1 MRRSSVSEYAE
12 AMRERYRAGGRAEK
26 GHLLDEFTA
35 VTGYHRKSAVRLLSG
50 RSRGRR
56 AKKMGRP
63 RRYDDEVVVALKQ
76 VWETA
81 DRICGKRLKPFMGEA
96 GGQDAGVGG
105 AAGNTRCGRSAMPV
119 ECIDHRPAAEASQGQ
134 GTQAAVEHDEAWEPA
149 EGVDTDQDLRGVTRT
164 VRVHRGGPGGPLW
177 GHDRGVLPEHPDGGG
192 HSHGLGGVSGSLG

>member
-81 DRICGKRLKPFMGEA
+81 DRICGKRLKPFMGELVA
-96 GGQDAGVGG
+96 KMQ
-105 AAGNTRCGRSAMPV
+105 
-119 ECIDHRPAAEASQGQ
+119 E
-134 GTQAAVEHDEAWEPA
+134 WE
-149 EGVDTDQDLRGVTRT
+149 ELRGLVI
-164 VRVHRGGPGGPLW
+164 
-177 GHDRGVLPEHPDGGG
+177 
-192 HSHGLGGVSGSLG
+192 SYK